1 MIKLKELLESK
12 LITEGVLD
20 KSILKCVFMAGG
32 PGSGKSW
39 VAENIFGIPNDP
51 KPNLAWN
58 MKYVNSDEAF
68 ERYLRDFG
76 FDTEGWGT
84 LDINQWPE
92 DVLIAATGMD
102 KKGNKVDPGH
112 EPVRDRAKRVTMAK
126 LKGYQKGRLG
136 LIIDG
141 TGDKIDKIK
150 TMKKEAEHLGYD
162 CYMVLVN
169 TSLEV
174 AKMRNETRPRALPEA
189 VLVKSWNSVQKNIKK
204 FQGMFRSNMIVV
216 DNSKFLS
223 PEEAQAK
230 FKSIMAG
237 SIGKFIKRP
246 IKNPIGK
253 TWIKNQ
259 LELIK
264 NKKRH

>member
-39 VAENIFGIPNDP
+39 VAENIFGVPNDV
-51 KPNLAWN
+51 KPNLSWN
-58 MKYVNSDEAF
+58 MKYVNSDTQF
-68 ERYLRDFG
+68 ERYLKDYG
-76 FDTEGWGT
+76 FETQDWGT

-92 DVLIAATGMD
+92 HVLIAATGFD

-112 EPVRDRAKRVTMAK
+112 EPVRDKAKRITMAK
-126 LKGYQKGRLG
+126 LAAYQKGRLG

-141 TGDKIDKIK
+141 TGDKINKIK

-169 TSLEV
+169 
-174 AKMRNETRPRALPEA
+174 
-189 VLVKSWNSVQKNIKK
+189 SWNNVQKNIKI
-204 FQGMFRSNMIVV
+204 FQTMFRGNMKIV

-223 PEEAQAK
+223 PKDAQKK
-230 FKSIMAG
+230 FKSLMASG
-237 SIGKFIKRP
+237 ISSFIKRP
-246 IKNPIGK
+246 IKNPVGK

-259 LELIK
+259 LALIK

>member
-1 MIKLKELLESK
+1 MIKLQDLLEGI
-12 LITEGVLD
+12 ITEGVLD

-39 VAENIFGIPNDP
+39 VAENIFGVPNDV
-51 KPNLAWN
+51 KPNLSWN
-58 MKYVNSDEAF
+58 MKYVNSDEQF
-68 ERYLRDFG
+68 ERYLKDYG
-76 FDTEGWGT
+76 FDTIGWGT

-92 DVLIAATGMD
+92 DVLIAATGFD

-112 EPVRDRAKRVTMAK
+112 EPVRDKAKRLTMAK

-169 TSLEV
+169 TNLEV
-174 AKMRNETRPRALPEA
+174 AKMRNETRPRALPED
-189 VLVKSWNSVQKNIKK
+189 VLVNSWNNVQKNIKK
-204 FQGMFRSNMIVV
+204 FQTMFRGNMKIV
-216 DNSKFLS
+216 DNSKFLK
-223 PEEAQAK
+223 PEDAKKK
-230 FKSIMAG
+230 FKALMASG
-237 SIGKFIKRP
+237 ISSFIKRP

-259 LELIK
+259 LALIK